1 MNMYVLQEISCSCV
15 HTMPRGIKATCIIS
29 GNRGGP
35 HIINLTFQC
44 VQQKPWRWPENKA
57 IIILYVFPNTMTELN
72 QKLAKS
78 MPRRCSIRA
87 IYTREKHLCTNLGVK
102 EEGGHLLKG
111 VVFLRNYS
119 TYMIS
124 VWYT

>member
-1 MNMYVLQEISCSCV
+1 
-15 HTMPRGIKATCIIS
+15 
-29 GNRGGP
+29 
-35 HIINLTFQC
+35 
-44 VQQKPWRWPENKA
+44 
-57 IIILYVFPNTMTELN
+57 MTELN

-87 IYTREKHLCTNLGVK
+87 VYTREKHLCLNLGVK
-102 EEGGHLLKG
+102 EEGGHLLEG
-111 VVFLRNYS
+111 VIFLRNYG